1 VGNGFRE
8 EVINVVLAQL
18 LNERGLVSAPEVAI
32 QDPEAGRRLPDVM
45 VVFHGLRTVIEGKV
59 EGGDAEARVM
69 EQAVGRVEEG
79 IAHIGIAVVY
89 PNSLRSASFSEL
101 PQALADADLRIAV
114 CTEGGTLGW
123 VDADLD
129 YLGNLLRRALEDIV
143 EEDVVAYAVGS
154 LNAGVDGFARAAGE
168 LPGLIDRA
176 ADVLGIAGPP
186 G

>member
-1 VGNGFRE
+1 M
-8 EVINVVLAQL
+8 VLAQL

-32 QDPEAGRRLPDVM
+32 QDAEAGRRLPDVM

-59 EGGDAEARVM
+59 EGGDAETRVM
-69 EQAVGRVEEG
+69 EQTVARVEEG

-89 PNSLRSASFSEL
+89 PESLRTVDFNDL
-101 PQALADADLRIAV
+101 PQALANADLRIAV

-123 VDADLD
+123 ADGNLD

-143 EEDVVAYAVGS
+143 EEDVVAYAVGA
-154 LNAGVDGFARAAGE
+154 LNAGVDRFARAAGD

-176 ADVLGIAGPP
+176 ADVLGISGPP
-186 G
+186 DG